1 MKVEV
6 WLDESSQPIVFEDAK
21 NAYTK
26 GVLYCVYYGSNV
38 TKFPVDH
45 IFRVVESY

>member
-6 WLDESSQPIVFEDAK
+6 WLTETSQPIIFENAK
-21 NAYTK
+21 NSYTK
-26 GVLYCVYYGSNV
+26 GSLYCVYVGGAV
-38 TKFPVDH
+38 TKFPIDH